1 MPKLRLSTVKCLA
14 ARHGQD
20 KNRQDQ
26 KSRGQAPVADPL
38 EDKQL
43 DVGEIER
50 DQGADEGERDKNRG
64 CQLRPGFPA

>member
-1 MPKLRLSTVKCLA
+1 MPRPRLSTVKWLA

-20 KNRQDQ
+20 KNRQNQ
-26 KSRGQAPVADPL
+26 KSRGETPVAESL
-38 EDKQL
+38 EDKEL

-50 DQGADEGERDKNRG
+50 DQDADEGERDKSRG